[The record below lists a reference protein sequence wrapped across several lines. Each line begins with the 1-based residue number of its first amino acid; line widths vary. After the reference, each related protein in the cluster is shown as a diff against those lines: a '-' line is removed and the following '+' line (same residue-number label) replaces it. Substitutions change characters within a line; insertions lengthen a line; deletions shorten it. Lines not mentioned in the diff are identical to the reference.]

1 MPSARTLSLAVVPLL
16 LHALAREVHRAL
28 GLVLRAEVEPA
39 SLLGELGRAAD
50 AEGLVALL
58 RVGSWL
64 VAGVAIVT
72 GLAWWRRRAEG
83 TESADFESAFASEAR
98 VLAPLLLRPALSV
111 LGLVSVALRP
121 SYPYGFTLP
130 VG

>member
-16 LHALAREVHRAL
+16 LHALAREVDRAL

-58 RVGSWL
+58 RVGAWVL
-64 VAGVAIVT
+64 AGVAIVT

-111 LGLVSVALRP
+111 LGLGSGGRRAAPALP
-121 SYPYGFTLP
+121 FPLP
-130 VG
+130 